1 MKANALLLAST
12 FLFGGLLTVVSLST
26 LNKPVSA
33 QDSDGARNKT
43 AVHGAGVTA
52 LAVQVGGNK
61 EFLVVIK
68 EVPNLDPKADESMKT
83 ITSMAVYDFVAAQP
97 NAGVATISLVGGR
110 FMEYDLRLYE
120 FNATKSG
127 EKTGVND
134 VHERYT
140 EYKKAMEV
148 RAAKEAEKAAKE
160 AAKSDKS
167 PKSGK

>member
-43 AVHGAGVTA
+43 AVNGAGVTA

-83 ITSMAVYDFVAAQP
+83 ITSMAVYDFVNPQ
-97 NAGVATISLVGGR
+97 AGQATIALVGGR

-120 FNATKSG
+120 FNNAKG
-127 EKTGVND
+127 NDKTGVND
-134 VHERYT
+134 VLERYT